1 MKVLQRWL
9 VAGGIVAGFLGG
21 LAACHDTLRRDRVA
35 TCRRALPA
43 VAQGAAIRF
52 LGAGS
57 GPAPGT
63 VRVDYAEGTRQH
75 RMVCRFDNA
84 AKLTEVATDGNA
96 LTGAALHMLQRYY
109 LDTPDAA
116 RADPGQP

>member
-1 MKVLQRWL
+1 M
-9 VAGGIVAGFLGG
+9 
-21 LAACHDTLRRDRVA
+21 A

-43 VAQGAAIRF
+43 VAQGAGIRF

-96 LTGAALHMLQRYY
+96 LTGAPSTCCSATTSTRQTRRGRSRPAVSLPLRR
-109 LDTPDAA
+109 AA
-116 RADPGQP
+116 AAPT

>member
-1 MKVLQRWL
+1 MRVVHRWL
-9 VAGGIVAGFLGG
+9 VAGGLVAGFFGG
-21 LAACHDTLRRDRVA
+21 LAACQDTLRRDRVA

-43 VAQGAAIRF
+43 VAPGAGIRFQGA
-52 LGAGS
+52 GP

-75 RMVCRFDNA
+75 RIVCRFDNA
-84 AKLTEVATDGNA
+84 AKLVDLATDGTA
-96 LTGAALHMLQRYY
+96 LSGPALHMLQRYY

-116 RADPGQP
+116 KADPGHP